1 MNMLRSSVGRSFG
14 LRGWTAFAL
23 LSLIFLPGCGG
34 GPVDQLDTSTETG
47 AINLVL
53 TKMVDAAS
61 SQQLTEELWV
71 KASIPKPAD
80 RAKFRNYN
88 GFIAT
93 ETVVEGDTA
102 KVKVEVYGKDGT
114 VVSTQDWVMSKADG
128 NWKVQSAPLPAK

>member
-1 MNMLRSSVGRSFG
+1 MRQRSVERSVG
-14 LRGWTAFAL
+14 LRGVAVFVLMSL
-23 LSLIFLPGCGG
+23 LYIPGCGD

-53 TKMVDAAS
+53 TKLVDAAG
-61 SQQLTEELWV
+61 SQRLTEELWV
-71 KASIPKPAD
+71 KSSIPKPAD

-93 ETVVEGDTA
+93 ETLVEGDTA

-128 NWKVQSAPLPAK
+128 TWRVQSAPLPAK

>member
-1 MNMLRSSVGRSFG
+1 MLRGMAA
-14 LRGWTAFAL
+14 LAL
-23 LSLIFLPGCGG
+23 LSLIFFPGCGG
-34 GPVDQLDTSTETG
+34 GPVDQLDASTETG

-53 TKMVDAAS
+53 TKMVDAAG
-61 SQQLTEELWV
+61 SQRLTEELWV
-71 KASIPKPAD
+71 KASVPKPAD

-128 NWKVQSAPLPAK
+128 TWKVQSAPLPAK